1 MRKRA
6 RNGVA
11 RILQMMAVIAII
23 MLVTPNIS
31 VVPIEFSKYVAAE
44 TPELSVQTEYTVLRW
59 TPSTEWDAAFQNA
72 TYYQNQTF
80 SATSG
85 TYHETGYMKTKAS
98 ADSTEYA
105 NRNLSIASGS
115 SYAMFEMM
123 YCAVSKDAQ
132 DHFQMNL
139 TLNRTVT
146 NAYDF
151 DNLAIGN
158 EYNVPTVWY
167 KDATD
172 NQTIDL
178 GFTFEEDVWY
188 VAILYINDNYT
199 ADAEMRWASNY
210 TVAGSAHISA
220 LNLSLPEN
228 VTLMN
233 ITNNNAAGGEGNEYW
248 LEYTFYRL
256 ADDFSG
262 FGDSSANTAFGRNFA
277 DDKTS
282 ISKIFDKTMDADA
295 STDHGN
301 MSAGTN
307 NSDAL
312 RKADFFNNG
321 AESAPATRDALA
333 KSNNSWYS
341 TQDVKHI
348 CGMTPEKNDSF
359 QHKQAAEWSFT
370 DNFQEYLLNDVRAQ
384 FNKDKDEGVFVDH
397 RVNTL
402 NFTIVFPEDYRE
414 QVQEDFKEGLEDT
427 NADIEACWLDP
438 TMNAEGGGWFSGLS
452 GTFSDVTNAA
462 TDGMENVWENSMGFF
477 GGSSQGAGDWLSGG
491 IFGMG
496 DSAGSM
502 SDGLFSFTNS
512 AIGGIVDGA
521 ASFTAGISDFIASTA
536 GQLITAPFSFLM
548 ALTGK
553 IILWV
558 VLVIIGI
565 TILVL
570 FLVWRKSAASH
581 EGGKTAKADI
591 KSGA

>member
-1 MRKRA
+1 MKTRA
-6 RNGVA
+6 TNGVG
-11 RILQMMAVIAII
+11 RILQLIAII
-23 MLVTPNIS
+23 AIVMVVTPNIS

-44 TPELSVQTEYTVLRW
+44 TPDLYIQTEYTVLRW

-72 TYYQNQTF
+72 TYYQNVTF
-80 SATSG
+80 SETSG

-105 NRNLSIASGS
+105 ARNISIATGS

-123 YCAVSKDAQ
+123 YCAVDKDAQ
-132 DHFQMNL
+132 DHVQMNL

-146 NAYDF
+146 NTYDF

-210 TVAGSAHISA
+210 TVAGSAHIAS

-233 ITNNNAAGGEGNEYW
+233 ITNNNAVGGGGNEYW
-248 LEYTFYRL
+248 LEYTFYSQ
-256 ADDFSG
+256 ADDFNG

-282 ISKIFDKTMDADA
+282 ISKIFDKTMDADP

-321 AESAPATRDALA
+321 AETAPATKSALQ
-333 KSNNSWYS
+333 KSNDSWYS

-370 DNFQEYLLNDVRAQ
+370 DNLQEYLLNDVRAQ
-384 FNKDKDEGVFVDH
+384 FNKDADEGVFVDH
-397 RVNTL
+397 RIDTL
-402 NFTIVFPEDYRE
+402 NFTMIFSEDFRE
-414 QVQEDFKEGLEDT
+414 QVKADFEEGLEGSST
-427 NADIEACWLDP
+427 DIEACFLDP
-438 TMNAEGGGWFSGLS
+438 TMTAEASLFSGIS
-452 GTFSDVTNAA
+452 GTWAQVTGGIDDGLENA
-462 TDGMENVWENSMGFF
+462 WESSFGFL
-477 GGSSQGAGDWLSGG
+477 GGSTQGAGDWLSGG
-491 IFGMG
+491 LWGLG

-521 ASFTAGISDFIASTA
+521 ASFTAGIGDFVSSTA

-548 ALTGK
+548 AMTGK
-553 IILWV
+553 IIFWV
-558 VLVIIGI
+558 VLVVIGL

-570 FLVWRKSAASH
+570 FVWWRKTAASH
-581 EGGKTAKADI
+581 EGGKTSKADI